1 MAHGVETNSFGEDLR
16 FDESGSFE
24 DQFFEAEDFSDFF
37 ADGFDTENFLNSN
50 QQEGADPFIGAA
62 FRRARQLVRTALP
75 VLRTMAPI
83 AMRAVGG
90 PALGPI
96 AKLLRESPGDLPEGE
111 YVGDG
116 FDPVGGLGESETEAL
131 AEALLAEAGRVASDA
146 EASALS
152 GGITITITGPA
163 PMAVRRIAPVIA
175 RGTASLVQTLRG
187 SPQTRPL
194 VPVAGAIAR
203 ATARDLAQRAAT
215 GRPVTAAVAKQV
227 MARKTGQTLAQ
238 PAAVTRAV
246 ARSTIIRR
254 RLNRSAV
261 AGAER

>member
-1 MAHGVETNSFGEDLR
+1 MAQGVETGGFGEDLYLN
-16 FDESGSFE
+16 EGGSFE
-24 DQFFEAEDFSDFF
+24 EEIFEGEDFNDPFG
-37 ADGFDTENFLNSN
+37 DGFDTEDLRNLSER
-50 QQEGADPFIGAA
+50 EGADPFIGAA

-75 VLRTMAPI
+75 VLRTIAPI

-90 PALGPI
+90 PALG
-96 AKLLRESPGDLPEGE
+96 ALANVLKESPGGFQDGE
-111 YVGDG
+111 YEGDG
-116 FDPVGGLGESETEAL
+116 FDPEGGFGETEAEAL
-131 AEALLAEAGRVASDA
+131 AEALLAEAGRVASDS
-146 EASALS
+146 EAAALS

-163 PMAVRRIAPVIA
+163 PMAVRRVAPVIA

-187 SPQTRPL
+187 SPRTRPL

-215 GRPVTAAVAKQV
+215 GRPVTAAVARQV
-227 MARKTGQTLAQ
+227 MARKTGQTLSQ

-246 ARSTIIRR
+246 ARSAIIRR
-254 RLNRSAV
+254 RLNRSAI